1 MYVIAVEQ
9 GGRKVYWLG
18 ANPRFVTERRR
29 AAQFMS
35 IGNAE
40 QVARRLKAELKV
52 PVEVIRLRGS
62 R

>member
-18 ANPRFVTERRR
+18 AKPRFVTERRR

-40 QVARRLKAELKV
+40 HVARRLKTELKA
-52 PVEVIRLRGS
+52 PVEVVPLERS